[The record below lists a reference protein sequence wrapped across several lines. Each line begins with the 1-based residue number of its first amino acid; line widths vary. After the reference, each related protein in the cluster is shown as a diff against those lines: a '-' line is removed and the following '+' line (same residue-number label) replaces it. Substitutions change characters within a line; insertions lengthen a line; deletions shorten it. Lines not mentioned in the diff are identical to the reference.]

1 MKSKEIYEAIDLNKV
16 DPNLKTK
23 LITLEKV
30 SEGFT
35 NERADPKMDAAMN
48 GIYDFLKKTNPSSLK
63 NIEVESV
70 EVKEEVKTIVKGKV
84 VKKTATKKK
93 KVAGKKKKVV
103 NKTKTPS
110 SGVKKQ
116 TVSSV
121 ASKIRKPGEA
131 WNDALK
137 RAKVIFNEKKD
148 TKDAIQKKA
157 IDDLKDFLSKD
168 KNFAGWPRTYG
179 KEKPSD
185 NSLERDSQRIALPP
199 GKRISK
205 TGKVYYENRDNR
217 SDREANSFPRKI
229 YLKEGGNIYN
239 TRSLFELGGES
250 MVDPTILQNNPNYL
264 TSTMS
269 MRGLFAKGGNIT
281 SRTTYIPNRS
291 IKELT
296 IELGKKLKTL
306 KGTDIVDGVYAKNS
320 ALKSTRKSSMNSIDG
335 IIIDLTL
342 KAMEKGRE
350 DDLKI
355 IKKNDIEKLLDAGY
369 NGEEIMGIYLGPTV
383 LTNVNIDNQ
392 IDLGLLSNDEDYI
405 SEAIESFV
413 EAAKNKTFELGLKY
427 PDYDWS
433 DIIKKY
439 KIDISGKDV
448 NGKERTNKT
457 SPALVRGANASEF
470 YVYRIYEGD
479 KVVVGTV
486 MDRVRIVNGKK
497 DDDDYFRRDPEDLK
511 NFKGGYWGIVSS
523 DKKIIMD
530 IAKMILS
537 KKTGYIKNME
547 IFVNGLGGLDAETL
561 DENKIAYEL
570 GGETMI
576 MPTIIQNNPN
586 YLVSTT
592 TYSEL
597 FEKGGS
603 ISRLLTFENNYF
615 DQKMSYKNAKDSVV
629 DDDESVKG
637 SLKDALDK
645 AVDSLGYKGEV
656 AIVTFSMR
664 DNPQFSGDSFGIYDV
679 AFITLYNNGDV
690 KLMKGD
696 GYDEYEKIT
705 GEKFDFTNY
714 EPSEVL
720 EKGGIT
726 KGGKVH
732 KSEKV

>member
-1 MKSKEIYEAIDLNKV
+1 MKSKEIYQAIDLNKV

-70 EVKEEVKTIVKGKV
+70 EVKEEVETVVKGKV

-131 WNDALK
+131 WTDALK

-179 KEKPSD
+179 KEKPSN

-239 TRSLFELGGES
+239 TRSLF
-250 MVDPTILQNNPNYL
+250 
-264 TSTMS
+264 
-269 MRGLFAKGGNIT
+269 
-281 SRTTYIPNRS
+281 
-291 IKELT
+291 
-296 IELGKKLKTL
+296 
-306 KGTDIVDGVYAKNS
+306 
-320 ALKSTRKSSMNSIDG
+320 
-335 IIIDLTL
+335 
-342 KAMEKGRE
+342 
-350 DDLKI
+350 
-355 IKKNDIEKLLDAGY
+355 
-369 NGEEIMGIYLGPTV
+369 
-383 LTNVNIDNQ
+383 
-392 IDLGLLSNDEDYI
+392 
-405 SEAIESFV
+405 
-413 EAAKNKTFELGLKY
+413 
-427 PDYDWS
+427 
-433 DIIKKY
+433 
-439 KIDISGKDV
+439 
-448 NGKERTNKT
+448 
-457 SPALVRGANASEF
+457 
-470 YVYRIYEGD
+470 
-479 KVVVGTV
+479 
-486 MDRVRIVNGKK
+486 
-497 DDDDYFRRDPEDLK
+497 
-511 NFKGGYWGIVSS
+511 
-523 DKKIIMD
+523 
-530 IAKMILS
+530 
-537 KKTGYIKNME
+537 
-547 IFVNGLGGLDAETL
+547 
-561 DENKIAYEL
+561 EL

-637 SLKDALDK
+637 SLNDALDK

-679 AFITLYNNGDV
+679 AFITVNNNGDV

-696 GYDEYEKIT
+696 GYDDYEKIT